1 MASESRG
8 RGPSAERVR
17 DNIKA
22 LRRKRGLDLAD
33 LSQRL
38 GDLGQPIS
46 VSGLSKLE
54 LGQRRVDVDDLV
66 ALALVLDVSPNRL
79 LLPAEAE
86 TIEVAVTRELSL
98 ASSDLWAWAT
108 GDRGLQQYDDDR
120 RVYSIPRMSR
130 FAVEN
135 RPHDPRAEGTP
146 FGQML
151 EWEQAGVFKP
161 LMHGYAEA
169 RRAGVPHRAIVGYLD
184 LMQKLR
190 DLGRR
195 AGEIVAESQ
204 SMED

>member
-1 MASESRG
+1 MANETRE

-22 LRRKRGLDLAD
+22 LRKERGLDLAD

-86 TIEVAVTRELSL
+86 TSEVAVTRDLSL
-98 ASSDLWAWAT
+98 AASDLWAWAT
-108 GDRGLQQYDDDR
+108 GDRELQQYDDDR
-120 RVYSIPRMSR
+120 RVYSIPRKRR

-135 RPHDPRAEGTP
+135 RPHDPKSDGTTA
-146 FGQML
+146 GQL
-151 EWEQAGVFKP
+151 FEWEARGVFTK
-161 LMHGYAEA
+161 LEEGYTSA
-169 RRAGVPHRAIVGYLD
+169 RDAGVPHRTILGYLS
-184 LMQKLR
+184 LR
-190 DLGRR
+190 
-195 AGEIVAESQ
+195 Q
-204 SMED
+204 SLRETVDTIKEGLNRE